1 MKQRVNHM
9 RRPEMKDPY
18 SIIKRPTITE
28 KSTILRDKYTRDYDP
43 TIKREIPKYTFEVN
57 VKANKIEIRHA
68 LEQIFPEIKG
78 KIKKINTI
86 KIKGK
91 IKGHLW
97 RYKGKQPDRKK
108 AIVTLEEGT
117 TISHYEGI

>member
-1 MKQRVNHM
+1 
-9 RRPEMKDPY
+9 MKDPY
-18 SIIKRPTITE
+18 SIIKKPTITE

-43 TIKREIPKYTFEVN
+43 AIKREIPKYTFEVD
-57 VKANKIEIRHA
+57 VKANKVEIRHA

-97 RYKGKQPDRKK
+97 RYRSGKRPDRKK
-108 AIVTLEEGT
+108 AIVSLEEGT
-117 TISHYEGI
+117 SISRYEGI